1 MKKTIAIML
10 VMLFAVG
17 TSLAFAAEME
27 DPVTGTV
34 KTVGKAAK
42 GTVDTA
48 VSPIKALGEG
58 RPDKAIT
65 DPVEKGAQTVGDA
78 AVDTGKTV
86 TMQEVSMDDE
96 Y

>member
-1 MKKTIAIML
+1 MKKVIAIML
-10 VMLFAVG
+10 VMVFAVG
-17 TSLAFAAEME
+17 VTMAIAGEME
-27 DPVTGTV
+27 DPVTGAV

-58 RPDKAIT
+58 EPGNVVT
-65 DPVEKGAQTVGDA
+65 DPVETAGKTVGDA

-86 TMQEVSMDDE
+86 TMQKVSMDE
-96 Y
+96 